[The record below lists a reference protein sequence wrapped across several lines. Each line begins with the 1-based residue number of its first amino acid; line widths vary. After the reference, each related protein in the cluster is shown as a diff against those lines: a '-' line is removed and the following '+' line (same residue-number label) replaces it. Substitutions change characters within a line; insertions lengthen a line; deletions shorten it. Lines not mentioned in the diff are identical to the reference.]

1 MNSTCRNVPRLFLV
15 ALIATGL
22 APVSA
27 QVADKEIPAIE
38 SIDHIYVLGPFDIPD
53 GAYQDNSIAADID
66 GIQDRPR
73 IEFWAKGAK
82 VKLSDTNERL
92 YGESATQVL
101 EMLGSNYYTVDR
113 YTWDQELHRIGGGQ
127 TGGIVLTDGTIIG
140 WVYQKGGMGYFD
152 FDYDPDT
159 EKVAI
164 WKPLNIDEEVP
175 PLRGRIF
182 RVRNCVK

>member
-1 MNSTCRNVPRLFLV
+1 MNSACRNLPRLLLV
-15 ALIATGL
+15 ALLVTGL

-53 GAYQDNSIAADID
+53 GAHQNNPIAADID

-82 VKLSDTNERL
+82 VKLSDTNARL
-92 YGESATQVL
+92 YSESATQVL

-113 YTWDQELHRIGGGQ
+113 FTWDHELHRIGGGQ
-127 TGGIVLTDGTIIG
+127 MGGIVLT
-140 WVYQKGGMGYFD
+140 GGNTLSAGC
-152 FDYDPDT
+152 T
-159 EKVAI
+159 KKAVWAI
-164 WKPLNIDEEVP
+164 SISTMTRTPRRSQTGNH
-175 PLRGRIF
+175 
-182 RVRNCVK
+182 